1 MSFVSFVELFV
12 YISNQMKLNRKTFT
26 TKLNGDDVT
35 LEVSELAHQANG
47 AVIGKHGDTVVLATV
62 VMGNKETTTD
72 YFPLTVDYEERFYAA
87 GKILG
92 SRFVRR
98 EGKASDEATLSA
110 RLIDRTIRP
119 LFDSRLRREVQVTVT
134 ILSYD
139 GVHDP
144 DALALL
150 ATSAALSISDIPWNG
165 PAAGASFV
173 EKNEDGTL
181 RYHAFF
187 AGPKAKVNMI
197 EFEGLEVAERTAE
210 ELFEKGQRAI
220 DELVTFQENIAK
232 EIGKPKTEI
241 AVPAPDAETVRAI
254 HGFLKGTLPEA
265 IKEKKLG
272 ELHTALIT
280 ALKENEATAPH
291 LGSADQIFEEAIDA
305 YVRDAIMTRNERPDG
320 RTLDEVRPLYAETGL
335 LPRTHGSALFMRG
348 DTQVLAVVTLA
359 SPGAE
364 QLVET
369 METQGKQR
377 FMLHYNFP
385 GFSTGEAKR
394 SRGPGRREIGH
405 GNLAA
410 KAVRNL
416 VPKKEDFPYTIR
428 VVAETLSSNGSSSM
442 ASACATALALMDAGV
457 PIKTHVAGIAMGL
470 MTDAKGAFKVLT
482 DIQGPEDHHGDMD
495 LKVAG
500 TADGVTAIQMDT
512 KIAGITADIFA
523 RGIADAK
530 KARLHILET
539 LHGALPAPRA
549 ELSPYAPRI
558 LSLTVPEEK
567 IGLVIGPGG
576 KTINGMVE
584 AAGGDVE
591 ITIEDDGSVF
601 IASVN
606 AEHAKAAYDMVAH
619 LVKDYIPG
627 DVVEGPVVKILE
639 FGAIVDLGGGRDGM
653 IHVSELK
660 EGFVERV
667 EDVIHVGDH
676 VRALVVRAEG
686 DRIALSLK
694 RLGKG

>member
-1 MSFVSFVELFV
+1 
-12 YISNQMKLNRKTFT
+12 MKLNRKTFET
-26 TKLNGDDVT
+26 ELGGEPLT
-35 LEVSELAHQANG
+35 LEVSEIAHQANG
-47 AVIGKHGDTVVLATV
+47 AVIGRHGDTIVLATV
-62 VMGNKETTTD
+62 VMGNKETSTD

-119 LFDSRLRREVQVTVT
+119 LFDPRLRREVQVTIT

-139 GVHDP
+139 EVHDP
-144 DALALL
+144 DALSLL

-165 PAAGASFV
+165 PVAGVPFV
-173 EKNEDGTL
+173 EKKEDGAL
-181 RYHAFF
+181 LYHAFF
-187 AGPKAKVNMI
+187 AGPKGKVNMI
-197 EFEGLEVAERTAE
+197 EFEGREVVESLAK
-210 ELFEKGQRAI
+210 ELFAKGQKEI
-220 DELVTFQENIAK
+220 DRLIAFQETMIR
-232 EIGKPKTEI
+232 EIGKPKTAI
-241 AVPAPDAETVRAI
+241 PFAVPDGEMAKVVSDFIADKIGDAIRNKQLNE
-254 HGFLKGTLPEA
+254 LKGELLKTLSEREA
-265 IKEKKLG
+265 FV
-272 ELHTALIT
+272 
-280 ALKENEATAPH
+280 PH
-291 LGSADQIFEEAIDA
+291 LGDVDAIFEEAVDA
-305 YVRDAIMTRNERPDG
+305 YVRKAVMERDERPDG
-320 RTLDEVRPLYAETGL
+320 RKLDEVRDLYAEVGL
-335 LPRTHGSALFMRG
+335 FRRTHGSALFMRG
-348 DTQVLAVVTLA
+348 DTQVLAVTTLA

-369 METQGKQR
+369 MEMQGKQR

-416 VPKKEDFPYTIR
+416 IPAKADFPYTIR

-442 ASACATALALMDAGV
+442 ASACATCLSLMDAGV
-457 PIKTHVAGIAMGL
+457 PMKTHVAGIAMGL
-470 MTDAKGAFKVLT
+470 MTDEKGNFKVLT

-500 TADGVTAIQMDT
+500 TEGGVTAIQMDT
-512 KIAGITADIFA
+512 KIEGITEDIFEA
-523 RGIADAK
+523 ALADGK
-530 KARLHILET
+530 KARLHILKT
-539 LHGALPAPRA
+539 LTSALSAPRP
-549 ELSPYAPRI
+549 ELSSYAPRI

-601 IASVN
+601 ISSVN
-606 AEHAKAAYDMVAH
+606 AEHAKAAYEMVTH
-619 LVKDYIPG
+619 LVKEYKPG

-660 EGFVERV
+660 EGFVKQVEEVVHLGDRVKAVVVRV
-667 EDVIHVGDH
+667 EDG
-676 VRALVVRAEG
+676 
-686 DRIALSLK
+686 RIALSLK
-694 RLGKG
+694 RLR

>member
-1 MSFVSFVELFV
+1 MRKNNHSLL
-12 YISNQMKLNRKTFT
+12 INTMKLNRKIFT
-26 TKLNGDDVT
+26 TQLGGDEVT

-47 AVIGKHGDTVVLATV
+47 AVMGKHGDTVVLAAV
-62 VMGNKETTTD
+62 VMGNKETSTD

-98 EGKASDEATLSA
+98 EGRASDEATLSA

-119 LFDSRLRREVQVTVT
+119 LFDQRLRREVQVTIT

-139 GVHDP
+139 AVHDP

-165 PAAGASFV
+165 PVAGVPFV
-173 EKNEDGTL
+173 LKNADGAL
-181 RYHAFF
+181 GYHAFF
-187 AGPKAKVNMI
+187 AGPKGKVNMI
-197 EFEGLEVAERTAE
+197 EFEGVEVAETKAE
-210 ELFEKGQRAI
+210 ELFAQGQHEI
-220 DELVTFQENIAK
+220 DRLVTFQEGMVK
-232 EIGKPKTEI
+232 EIGKPKMEI
-241 AVPAPDAETVRAI
+241 PIPAPDAETVRTI
-254 HGFLKGTLPEA
+254 HAFLKGRLATA
-265 IKEKKLG
+265 VKEKKLG
-272 ELHTALIT
+272 ELQKELMSALT
-280 ALKENEATAPH
+280 ENEATAPH
-291 LGSADQIFEEAIDA
+291 LGIVDQIFEEAVDA
-305 YVRDAIMTRNERPDG
+305 HVRENIMARDERPDG
-320 RTLDEVRPLYAETGL
+320 RKLDEVRPLYAEVGL
-335 LPRTHGSALFMRG
+335 FRRTHGSALFMRG
-348 DTQVLAVVTLA
+348 DTQVLAVATLA

-364 QLVET
+364 QLIET

-416 VPKKEDFPYTIR
+416 IPPKTEFPYTIR

-457 PIKTHVAGIAMGL
+457 PMKTHAAGIAMGL
-470 MTDAKGAFKVLT
+470 MTDTKGNFKVLT

-500 TADGVTAIQMDT
+500 TKHGLTAIQMDT
-512 KIAGITADIFA
+512 KIAGITGDIFKA
-523 RGIADAK
+523 TLADAK
-530 KARLHILET
+530 NARLHILKT
-539 LHGALPAPRA
+539 LEGALAAPRA

-558 LSLTVPEEK
+558 LMLTVPEEK

-606 AEHAKAAYDMVAH
+606 AEHAKAAYDMVTN
-619 LVKDYIPG
+619 LVKEYKPG
-627 DVVEGPVVKILE
+627 DVVEGPIVKILE

-660 EGFVERV
+660 EGFVKQV
-667 EDVIHVGDH
+667 EDVVHLGDR
-676 VRALVVRAEG
+676 VRALVVRAEDG
-686 DRIALSLK
+686 RIALSLK
-694 RLGKG
+694 RLEGK

>member
-1 MSFVSFVELFV
+1 
-12 YISNQMKLNRKTFT
+12 MKLNRKIFETE
-26 TKLNGDDVT
+26 LGGEPLT
-35 LEVSELAHQANG
+35 LEVSEIAHQANG
-47 AVIGKHGDTVVLATV
+47 AVIGRHGDTIVLATV
-62 VMGNKETTTD
+62 VMGNKETSTD

-110 RLIDRTIRP
+110 RLVDRTIRP
-119 LFDSRLRREVQVTVT
+119 LFDPRLRREVQVTIT

-139 GVHDP
+139 EVHDP

-165 PAAGASFV
+165 PVAGVPFV
-173 EKNEDGTL
+173 EKKEDGTL
-181 RYHAFF
+181 VYHAFF
-187 AGPKAKVNMI
+187 AGPKGKVNMI
-197 EFEGLEVAERTAE
+197 EFEGREIAESLAK
-210 ELFEKGQRAI
+210 ELFVKGLGEI
-220 DELVTFQENIAK
+220 DRLIAFQEK
-232 EIGKPKTEI
+232 LVREVGKPKVAIPFT
-241 AVPAPDAETVRAI
+241 APDAEMAKAASDFI
-254 HGFLKGTLPEA
+254 ANKIANA
-265 IKEKKLG
+265 IKNKQLN
-272 ELHTALIT
+272 ELKEELLTALS
-280 ALKENEATAPH
+280 EQEVFVSH
-291 LGSADQIFEEAIDA
+291 LGDVDAIFEEAVDA
-305 YVRDAIMTRNERPDG
+305 YVRKAIMERDERPDG
-320 RTLDEVRPLYAETGL
+320 RKLDEVRDLYAEVGIFR
-335 LPRTHGSALFMRG
+335 RTHGSALFMRG
-348 DTQVLAVVTLA
+348 DTQVLAVTTLA

-416 VPKKEDFPYTIR
+416 IPAKADFPYTIR

-442 ASACATALALMDAGV
+442 ASACATCLSLMDAGV
-457 PIKTHVAGIAMGL
+457 PMKAHVAGIAMGL
-470 MTDAKGAFKVLT
+470 MTDEKGKFKVLT

-495 LKVAG
+495 LKIAG
-500 TADGVTAIQMDT
+500 TESGVTAIQMDT
-512 KIAGITADIFA
+512 KIAGITGDIFEA
-523 RGIADAK
+523 ALVDGK
-530 KARLHILET
+530 KARLHILKT
-539 LHGALPAPRA
+539 LTAALPAPRP
-549 ELSPYAPRI
+549 ELSSYAPRI

-601 IASVN
+601 ISSVN
-606 AEHAKAAYDMVAH
+606 AEHAKAAYEMVTN
-619 LVKDYIPG
+619 LVKEYKPG
-627 DVVEGPVVKILE
+627 DVVEGPIVKILE

-660 EGFVERV
+660 EGFVKQVEDVVHMGDRVKAVVVRV
-667 EDVIHVGDH
+667 EDG
-676 VRALVVRAEG
+676 
-686 DRIALSLK
+686 RIALSLK
-694 RLGKG
+694 RLK

>member
-1 MSFVSFVELFV
+1 M
-12 YISNQMKLNRKTFT
+12 QLNRKTFA

-62 VMGNKETTTD
+62 VMGNKETSTD

-98 EGKASDEATLSA
+98 EGRASDEATLSA

-197 EFEGLEVAERTAE
+197 EFEGLEVAEHTAE

-220 DELVTFQENIAK
+220 DALVVFQENIAK

-254 HGFLKGTLPEA
+254 HEFLKGKLPEA

-272 ELHTALIT
+272 ELHATLIT
-280 ALKENEATAPH
+280 VLKENEATAPH
-291 LGSADQIFEEAIDA
+291 IGSVGQIFEEAIDA

-320 RTLDEVRPLYAETGL
+320 RKLDEVRPLYAETGL

-369 METQGKQR
+369 MEMQGKQR

-457 PIKTHVAGIAMGL
+457 PMKTHVAGIAMGL

-482 DIQGPEDHHGDMD
+482 DIQGPEDYHGDMD

-500 TADGVTAIQMDT
+500 TADGITAIQMDT
-512 KIAGITADIFA
+512 KIAGITSEIFA

-539 LHGALPAPRA
+539 LRGALSTSRA

-667 EDVIHVGDH
+667 EDIIHVGDH
-676 VRALVVRAEG
+676 VRALVVRAEDG
-686 DRIALSLK
+686 RIALSLK